1 MEVPIEIVVVEEA
14 TAELA
19 GFAPVSPTHDTASTD
34 LAFILYTSGTTK
46 NPKGAAHTHGYT
58 WAKRLQA
65 EHWLDVQP
73 GDLVWCTAGTGWA
86 KSIWNV
92 LLGPWSRGAETV
104 IQAGGFDADAALRPA
119 PAARGDRA
127 VPGPDGVSAHGQAAD
142 DGAVRPQ
149 PAPAR
154 RLGR

>member
-1 MEVPIEIVVVEEA
+1 M
-14 TAELA
+14 AELA

-73 GDLVWCTAGTGWA
+73 RRPRLVHRRHGLGEIDLERA
-86 KSIWNV
+86 S
-92 LLGPWSRGAETV
+92 S
-104 IQAGGFDADAALRPA
+104 A
-119 PAARGDRA
+119 PGR
-127 VPGPDGVSAHGQAAD
+127 V
-142 DGAVRPQ
+142 
-149 PAPAR
+149 AR
-154 RLGR
+154 RP